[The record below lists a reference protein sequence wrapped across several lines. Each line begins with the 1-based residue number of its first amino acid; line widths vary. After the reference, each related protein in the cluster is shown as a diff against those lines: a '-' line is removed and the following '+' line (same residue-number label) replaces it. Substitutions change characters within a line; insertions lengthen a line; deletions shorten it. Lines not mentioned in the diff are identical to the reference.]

1 MELKSNVENS
11 SPVYRSSIP
20 INKAIR
26 VHDERTAECVKEVLA
41 LLGSKGCTVGHA
53 IFILKKAQEAATDCT
68 IMQNEYTNDFIDSSS
83 R

>member
-1 MELKSNVENS
+1 MEPESNVENS
-11 SPVYRSSIP
+11 SPVYKSSIP
-20 INKAIR
+20 VNKAVQIR
-26 VHDERTAECVKEVLA
+26 DERTAECVKEVLA

-53 IFILKKAQEAATDCT
+53 IFILQKAQEAATDCT